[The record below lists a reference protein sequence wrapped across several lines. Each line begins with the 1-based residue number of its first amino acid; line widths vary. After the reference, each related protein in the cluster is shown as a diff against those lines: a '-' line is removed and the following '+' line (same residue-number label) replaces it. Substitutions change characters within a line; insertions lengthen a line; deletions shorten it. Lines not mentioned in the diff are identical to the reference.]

1 MRTIQLGPT
10 RQVSVREHGERLFFD
25 ARLSLDGWFSCHS
38 CHADGHTNSLLN
50 DNLGDHTFGAPK
62 RIPSLLGVA
71 QTSPWGWNGQQHS
84 LEQQLLSSLKT
95 TMRGPTEMQA
105 GPNLQ
110 ALKLYLQS
118 LSPAPSLR
126 HAREQANVL
135 LHNEGRCIFE
145 LRNCHRCH
153 PPPYYTSELTYEVGL
168 SDEWQQSE
176 FNPPSLRGLSQRT
189 SFFHDGRAKTLTEIF
204 YKFNRADSN
213 DLSASDFQALLEFL
227 STLQGC
233 NKMVCHRRQVKA
245 RIPTPI
251 LTRRDINKLCRPTI
265 N

>member
-1 MRTIQLGPT
+1 MH
-10 RQVSVREHGERLFFD
+10 VV
-25 ARLSLDGWFSCHS
+25 
-38 CHADGHTNSLLN
+38 
-50 DNLGDHTFGAPK
+50 
-62 RIPSLLGVA
+62 
-71 QTSPWGWNGQQHS
+71 
-84 LEQQLLSSLKT
+84 
-95 TMRGPTEMQA
+95 
-105 GPNLQ
+105 PNLQ
-110 ALKLYLQS
+110 ALEVYLQS